1 MVLKTKGKSKDMDS
15 RLKISGM
22 TAGEVIPECLYYPL
36 FVTPE
41 WFYHPLFVTPAIFKP
56 FLACP

>member
-1 MVLKTKGKSKDMDS
+1 
-15 RLKISGM
+15 
-22 TAGEVIPECLYYPL
+22 L

-41 WFYHPLFVTPAIFKP
+41 CFYHPFFVTPAIFKP